1 MADGAVWPRSVRAR
15 TTVLATLV
23 SAVALVVSAVGLLV
37 TLDRSLH
44 HAGDNLAR
52 DRVTDLGA
60 LARQGGLP
68 GNLASVGGEGVAQV
82 FTDSGRVLAASP
94 NIAGAPP
101 ITGPATS
108 TQPTMRVLHGAR
120 DDDETE
126 EYRVWVA
133 RAPGRSGPVTVV
145 AGETLESV
153 GEASQTLR
161 RDLLVGVPLLVL
173 LVAAGTWL
181 VVGRTLR
188 PVEDIRAEVAAIGAA
203 DLARR
208 VPVPATED
216 EVGRLAL
223 TMNEMLARLEDA
235 SRRQRDF
242 VADASHELQSPVT
255 ALRTQLEV
263 SLAHGEDDWPAAA
276 RRMLGDTDQMER
288 LVRDLLFLARTSTTP
303 LPRDRS
309 LLDLDD
315 VVLEEAA
322 RVRAWSDVRVDTS
335 RVSAAPVRG
344 DADELRRLVRNLLEN
359 AVRHAT
365 SVVRLALAVDGA
377 AVLDVTD
384 DGPGVAPEDRDRV
397 FDRFFTADGARSR
410 GTGSGLGLAIA
421 RSVAVR
427 HGGSLDLVGDGPGAH
442 FRLTL
447 PVSGALTGAMTG
459 PGG

>member
-1 MADGAVWPRSVRAR
+1 MADRRGWPRSVRAR
-15 TTVLATLV
+15 TTLLATLV
-23 SAVALVVSAVGLLV
+23 SAGALVLGSVLLLL

-44 HAGDNLAR
+44 NAGDDLAR
-52 DRVTDLGA
+52 SRVADLAAAAAAG
-60 LARQGGLP
+60 RLP
-68 GNLASVGGEGVAQV
+68 HPPSVGDNGVAQV
-82 FTDSGRVLAASP
+82 FSDDGRVLTASP
-94 NIAGAPP
+94 NITGSPP
-101 ITGPATS
+101 ITRPARTA
-108 TQPTMRVLHGAR
+108 TPTMRVLHGAA
-120 DDDETE
+120 DDKEKE
-126 EYRVWVA
+126 NYRVWVA
-133 RAPGRSGPVTVV
+133 RADSQDGPVTVV
-145 AGETLESV
+145 AGASIESV
-153 GEASQTLR
+153 GEASRTLR

-188 PVEDIRAEVAAIGAA
+188 PVEDIRAEVAGIGDA
-203 DLARR
+203 DLGRR
-208 VPVPATED
+208 VPVPATGD

-223 TMNEMLARLEDA
+223 TMNEMLVRLEDA

-263 SLAHGEDDWPAAA
+263 SLATGEDDWPAAA

-288 LVRDLLFLARTSTTP
+288 LVRDLLFLARTTGDP
-303 LPRDRS
+303 APHQRS

-315 VVLEEAA
+315 VTLEEAA
-322 RVRAWSDVRVDTS
+322 RVRTRSDVRVDTS

-365 SVVRLALAVDGA
+365 SVVHLDLRTVDGV

-384 DGPGVAPEDRDRV
+384 DGPGIAAEDRDRV
-397 FDRFFTADGARSR
+397 FDRFFTADGARRR
-410 GTGSGLGLAIA
+410 GSGSGLGLAIA

-427 HGGSLDLVGDGPGAH
+427 HAGTLELVGDDGAGGH

-447 PVSGALTGAMTG
+447 PATG
-459 PGG
+459 PEG